1 MIDPKIFDDLTK
13 RFAEAAPPGLRR
25 FQEDMEKNLR
35 ATLQAALAKLD
46 LVTREEFEV
55 QQGVL
60 TRTRAKLES
69 LEQQL
74 AELEAKVGTGKRR
87 KSSTDK
93 AAGPESTDKAAG
105 SADETE

>member
-1 MIDPKIFDDLTK
+1 MIDPKVFDDLTK

-25 FQEDMEKNLR
+25 FQEEIEKNMR
-35 ATLQAALAKLD
+35 AALQAAFAKLD

-60 TRTRAKLES
+60 ARTRAKLEN
-69 LEQQL
+69 LERQL

-87 KSSTDK
+87 KSPADK
-93 AAGPESTDKAAG
+93 AAGPEGVDQAAG
-105 SADETE
+105 SEAE